1 MFSLLFCFSLAAI
14 RETGG
19 EVVVFIN
26 KISQILFSIVET
38 IIKLAPIGAS
48 SAMTFTIGKYGV
60 TSLVPLASLMGCFY
74 LTCLLFIFVAVGVIA
89 RFTGF
94 SIIKFIVYIKELM
107 LRSP

>member
-26 KISQILFSIVET
+26 KISQILFNIVET

-48 SAMTFTIGKYGV
+48 SDVYHRQIRCYVPGAAGEFNGVLLSHLFAVYFCGIGSHRQIY
-60 TSLVPLASLMGCFY
+60 
-74 LTCLLFIFVAVGVIA
+74 
-89 RFTGF
+89 RF
-94 SIIKFIVYIKELM
+94 
-107 LRSP
+107 

>member
-14 RETGG
+14 RRETVA

-26 KISQILFSIVET
+26 KISQILFSIGET

-60 TSLVPLASLMGCFY
+60 TSLVPLASLMTAFISLVC
-74 LTCLLFIFVAVGVIA
+74 CLFLWHWESSPDLQVLVSSNLSFI
-89 RFTGF
+89 
-94 SIIKFIVYIKELM
+94 
-107 LRSP
+107 LRN